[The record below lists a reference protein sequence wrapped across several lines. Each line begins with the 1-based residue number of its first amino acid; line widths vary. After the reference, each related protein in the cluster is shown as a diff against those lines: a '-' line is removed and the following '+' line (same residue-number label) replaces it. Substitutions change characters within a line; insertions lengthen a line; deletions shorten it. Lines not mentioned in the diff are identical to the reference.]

1 MSQSTGAPSLFDDGQ
16 IGTGG
21 NNNSQS
27 QAKLQA
33 INLID
38 LLHDGFYLIFLIR
51 NQYVP
56 ADAQQFREKT
66 LNLLNQFEQ
75 QAKKLQFSA
84 DDIHDAKYAFCA
96 LIDETIVTQ
105 QDPSYFNLQN
115 AWLISPLQLSLF
127 GSQLAGY
134 RFFEILEQLRSRGK
148 ERLAALEV
156 FHYCLLLGF
165 QGKYRIESIE
175 SLNHL
180 VSRVGDEID
189 YLKGK
194 KVAFSPFSAI
204 PDQIRNI
211 IHREVPFFWILI
223 FLLIFALL
231 TFAGLRFMLNNQNDK
246 ALSNYQN
253 VISAPQGVF
262 VSISLFLFLSQPNSP
277 ESAAIESKSTE
288 EQILNQD
295 AAHSSDEQNQVA
307 VSQDND
313 TDSMS
318 RDGFEQ
324 PKDNELSNIFKPVPH
339 KTVAANEQRVSP
351 FDEQLTGEKKVQVVP
366 QLQTSVAKTTQPKVQ
381 PAQQKTVGKPQQQVV
396 QAKPVV
402 ESKAPAEPE
411 PEVEPPKAS
420 VDIKITRSPFAV
432 N

>member
-56 ADAQQFREKT
+56 ADAQRFRE
-66 LNLLNQFEQ
+66 N
-75 QAKKLQFSA
+75 
-84 DDIHDAKYAFCA
+84 DIHDAKYAFCA

-134 RFFEILEQLRSRGK
+134 QFFEILEQLRSRGK
-148 ERLAALEV
+148 DRLAALEV

-180 VSRVGDEID
+180 VARVGDEID

-211 IHREVPFFWILI
+211 IHRELPFFWILI

-246 ALSNYQN
+246 ALSTYQN
-253 VISAPQGVF
+253 VISAPQ
-262 VSISLFLFLSQPNSP
+262 
-277 ESAAIESKSTE
+277 
-288 EQILNQD
+288 EQ
-295 AAHSSDEQNQVA
+295 AH
-307 VSQDND
+307 
-313 TDSMS
+313 
-318 RDGFEQ
+318 
-324 PKDNELSNIFKPVPH
+324 
-339 KTVAANEQRVSP
+339 
-351 FDEQLTGEKKVQVVP
+351 
-366 QLQTSVAKTTQPKVQ
+366 
-381 PAQQKTVGKPQQQVV
+381 
-396 QAKPVV
+396 
-402 ESKAPAEPE
+402 
-411 PEVEPPKAS
+411 
-420 VDIKITRSPFAV
+420 ITIYLP
-432 N
+432 

>member
-56 ADAQQFREKT
+56 ADAQRFREKI
-66 LNLLNQFEQ
+66 LDLLNRFEQ

-134 RFFEILEQLRSRGK
+134 QFFEILEQLRSRGK
-148 ERLAALEV
+148 DRLAALEV

-180 VSRVGDEID
+180 VARVGDEID

-194 KVAFSPFSAI
+194 KLLFRRSRQFLIRYEILFIANYLFS
-204 PDQIRNI
+204 
-211 IHREVPFFWILI
+211 
-223 FLLIFALL
+223 
-231 TFAGLRFMLNNQNDK
+231 
-246 ALSNYQN
+246 
-253 VISAPQGVF
+253 
-262 VSISLFLFLSQPNSP
+262 
-277 ESAAIESKSTE
+277 
-288 EQILNQD
+288 
-295 AAHSSDEQNQVA
+295 
-307 VSQDND
+307 
-313 TDSMS
+313 
-318 RDGFEQ
+318 GF
-324 PKDNELSNIFKPVPH
+324 
-339 KTVAANEQRVSP
+339 
-351 FDEQLTGEKKVQVVP
+351 
-366 QLQTSVAKTTQPKVQ
+366 
-381 PAQQKTVGKPQQQVV
+381 
-396 QAKPVV
+396 
-402 ESKAPAEPE
+402 
-411 PEVEPPKAS
+411 
-420 VDIKITRSPFAV
+420 
-432 N
+432 

>member
-38 LLHDGFYLIFLIR
+38 LLHDGFYLVFLIR

-56 ADAQQFREKT
+56 ADAQQFREKI

-246 ALSNYQN
+246 ALSSYQN
-253 VISAPQGVF
+253 VISAPQ
-262 VSISLFLFLSQPNSP
+262 
-277 ESAAIESKSTE
+277 
-288 EQILNQD
+288 EQ
-295 AAHSSDEQNQVA
+295 AH
-307 VSQDND
+307 
-313 TDSMS
+313 
-318 RDGFEQ
+318 
-324 PKDNELSNIFKPVPH
+324 
-339 KTVAANEQRVSP
+339 
-351 FDEQLTGEKKVQVVP
+351 
-366 QLQTSVAKTTQPKVQ
+366 
-381 PAQQKTVGKPQQQVV
+381 
-396 QAKPVV
+396 
-402 ESKAPAEPE
+402 
-411 PEVEPPKAS
+411 
-420 VDIKITRSPFAV
+420 ITIYLP
-432 N
+432 

>member
-56 ADAQQFREKT
+56 ADAQRFREKI
-66 LNLLNQFEQ
+66 LDLLNRFEQ

-134 RFFEILEQLRSRGK
+134 QFFEILEQLRSRGK
-148 ERLAALEV
+148 DRLAALEV

-180 VSRVGDEID
+180 VARVGDEID

-211 IHREVPFFWILI
+211 IHRELPFFWILI

-231 TFAGLRFMLNNQNDK
+231 TFAGLRFMLNNQIDK
-246 ALSNYQN
+246 ALSTYQN
-253 VISAPQGVF
+253 VISAPQ
-262 VSISLFLFLSQPNSP
+262 
-277 ESAAIESKSTE
+277 
-288 EQILNQD
+288 EQ
-295 AAHSSDEQNQVA
+295 AH
-307 VSQDND
+307 
-313 TDSMS
+313 
-318 RDGFEQ
+318 
-324 PKDNELSNIFKPVPH
+324 
-339 KTVAANEQRVSP
+339 
-351 FDEQLTGEKKVQVVP
+351 
-366 QLQTSVAKTTQPKVQ
+366 
-381 PAQQKTVGKPQQQVV
+381 
-396 QAKPVV
+396 
-402 ESKAPAEPE
+402 
-411 PEVEPPKAS
+411 
-420 VDIKITRSPFAV
+420 ITIYLP
-432 N
+432 